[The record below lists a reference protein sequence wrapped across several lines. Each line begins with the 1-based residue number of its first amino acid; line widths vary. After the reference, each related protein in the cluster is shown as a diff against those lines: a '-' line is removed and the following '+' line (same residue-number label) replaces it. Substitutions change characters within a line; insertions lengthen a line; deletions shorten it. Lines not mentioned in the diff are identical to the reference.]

1 MNQHAIVKV
10 GLTALALGASVQYAF
25 AATQPLPAVQ
35 HEGDVTFLS
44 GGIGLGQSTA
54 IKEVMPRYPLTLE
67 FAGKAASGNQY
78 LANIPVT
85 LSDMHG
91 NTILQTTAKGP
102 FLLASLPHGRYSVS
116 ATYDGKT
123 ERRDV
128 NVAPSSH
135 VHELF
140 LWPM

>member
-1 MNQHAIVKV
+1 MKQHAIVKV

-25 AATQPLPAVQ
+25 AAPEPLPAVQ
-35 HEGDVTFLS
+35 HKGAVAFLS

-54 IKEVMPRYPLTLE
+54 IKQVMPKYPLTLE
-67 FAGKAASGNQY
+67 FAGKAATGNEY
-78 LANIPVT
+78 LADIPVK

-102 FLLASLPHGRYSVS
+102 FLLASLPHGRYSVT
-116 ATYDGKT
+116 ATYNGKT

-128 NVAPSSH
+128 NIAPSSH

-140 LWPM
+140 VWPM

>member
-1 MNQHAIVKV
+1 MKQHAIVKA

-25 AATQPLPAVQ
+25 AAPESLPAVQ
-35 HEGDVTFLS
+35 HEGEVAFLS

-54 IKEVMPRYPLTLE
+54 IKQVMPKYPLTLE
-67 FAGKAASGNQY
+67 FAGKAASGNEY

-102 FLLASLPHGRYSVS
+102 FLLASLPDGRYSVT
-116 ATYDGKT
+116 ATYNGKT

-128 NVAPSSH
+128 NIAPSSH

-140 LWPM
+140 VWPM